1 MDWIVAPDGYCP
13 GMVHP
18 NRSPGDTWHYPNAGN
33 HPIMI
38 LTRSTIA
45 SPEVAMFRAILVPLD
60 GSALAERALPLA
72 LSIAGRSGAHLTL
85 LQVVPL
91 VAEPLAVE
99 GAVLSVAEQ
108 LEFLQKRAR
117 EYLAELVRRLPPFPA
132 AKEEPVSVQ
141 PDTTIGQP
149 ALEITNYAAAVRSD
163 LIVVATHGHS
173 GLRRWALG
181 SVTNKVLQLTRLPM
195 LIIRPQAE
203 GPVRFDQL
211 PSLDRIMITL
221 DGSALAESVLPVVT
235 ELAYLFDS
243 EVVLFRAVVPLPTPS
258 SARDPGNQDLV
269 RGTKSVNE
277 IAASEARRYLQ
288 SVATNLETQGLKVHT
303 LVALSEAADAIRTVA
318 KESGVDLI
326 AMATHGHTGLNDVV
340 WGSVTDRTVRSSPCP
355 VLVVRPSMGDPA
367 SAGRR
372 EHG

>member
-1 MDWIVAPDGYCP
+1 
-13 GMVHP
+13 
-18 NRSPGDTWHYPNAGN
+18 
-33 HPIMI
+33 
-38 LTRSTIA
+38 
-45 SPEVAMFRAILVPLD
+45 MFRAILVPLD
-60 GSALAERALPLA
+60 GSELAEQALPLA

-91 VAEPLAVE
+91 VTEPLAVE

-117 EYLAELVRRLPPFPA
+117 EYLDELVRRLPPFPA
-132 AKEEPVSVQ
+132 AQEEPVLVQ

-258 SARDPGNQDLV
+258 SARDPGNQDPV

-303 LVALSEAADAIRTVA
+303 LVTLSEAADAIRTVA